1 MPVGWPVLGGGEVWD
16 MGIAIDTRFAFHVR
30 LLAVGLCT
38 GVVTS
43 LLPAGSA
50 AAAVSAPIGVDVSLL
65 TSQSEDGDTLV
76 SDTFSTHAGNELLVA
91 MFSAD
96 GPYDPHDRDN
106 VAVQTIRSV
115 TGCGLTWSQ
124 ASDQANYAPGVA
136 AVFTAYATSPV
147 SDCQVSGELAS
158 SFDGVVAVLS
168 FTGAAPAL
176 ADVRPVS
183 NHHNSAGYG
192 AVDIPV
198 DGGLVYQ
205 VGHNWSAAE
214 QPVRVS
220 GNGTRAYQDPVSAS
234 VVGTYLS
241 SKGDTSWVSKIDEP
255 LPGMARGTDTY
266 ASIGT
271 WFSEVGYTNAVTISI
286 RPA

>member
-1 MPVGWPVLGGGEVWD
+1 MSRSW
-16 MGIAIDTRFAFHVR
+16 GIAINTCFGVR
-30 LLAVGLCT
+30 GGLPAVGLCP
-38 GVVTS
+38 GVGTS

-50 AAAVSAPIGVDVSLL
+50 AAAVPTPIGVDVSLL
-65 TSQSEDGDTLV
+65 TSQSEADDTLV
-76 SDTFSTHAGNELLVA
+76 SDTFSTHADNELLVA

-96 GPYDPHDRDN
+96 GPYDPNHQ
-106 VAVQTIRSV
+106 VHGPVQTVTSV
-115 TGCGLTWSQ
+115 SGCGLTWSQ

-158 SFDGVVAVLS
+158 SFDGLVAVLS

-183 NHHNSAGYG
+183 NHYDSAGYG
-192 AVDIPV
+192 AVDVPV
-198 DGGLVYQ
+198 DGGIVYQ

-220 GNGTRAYQDPVSAS
+220 GNGTRAYHDPVPAS

-255 LPGMARGTDTY
+255 LPGMATGTDTA
-266 ASIGT
+266 ASIAT

-286 RPA
+286 RAVDTVE